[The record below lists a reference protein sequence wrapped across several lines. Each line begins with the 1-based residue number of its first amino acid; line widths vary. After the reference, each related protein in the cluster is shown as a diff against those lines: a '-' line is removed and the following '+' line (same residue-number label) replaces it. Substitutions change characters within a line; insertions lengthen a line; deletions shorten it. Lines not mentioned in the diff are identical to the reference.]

1 MKLKELRKNANITQS
16 ELSQAINTNQQNI
29 TRYEKGEVEPN
40 IATLIKLADYFD
52 VSIDYL
58 VERRHQNKVDL
69 SNLSETQKNI
79 INLTKELN
87 ELNAGR
93 VESYIIAKL
102 EEQQD
107 QTLKNKKI
115 N

>member
-1 MKLKELRKNANITQS
+1 MRLKELRKNKKISQT
-16 ELSQAINTNQQNI
+16 ELAKAIDTNQKNI
-29 TRYEKGEVEPN
+29 SNYENSDNQTIEL
-40 IATLIKLADYFD
+40 LIKLADYFD
-52 VSIDYL
+52 VSLDYL

>member
-1 MKLKELRKNANITQS
+1 MRLKELRKLKNTTQTEIA
-16 ELSQAINTNQQNI
+16 ELIGVKQQTYNG
-29 TRYEKGEVEPN
+29 YENNKFQPDIE
-40 IATLIKLADYFD
+40 TLIKLADYFD

-58 VERRHQNKVDL
+58 VERRHNNKVDL

>member
-1 MKLKELRKNANITQS
+1 MRLKELRKNKKISQT
-16 ELSQAINTNQQNI
+16 ELAKAIDTNQKNI
-29 TRYEKGEVEPN
+29 SNYENSDNQTIEL
-40 IATLIKLADYFD
+40 LIKLADYFD